1 MARYILKRLILIIP
15 ILIAVSI
22 AVFLLLSLS
31 PNDPALLILGANAS
45 EADLE
50 MFREQHGLN
59 LPLVTQYLNY
69 MSGLL
74 QGDMG
79 TSYKTMQDVSLMI
92 GIRIWNT
99 LILCAGACLL
109 ITILGVIL
117 GIAMALRQNSFFNNV
132 MRVIVLIFSAM
143 PQARR
148 NILRARFWRRLRSA
162 LCFLKSNC
170 RFCQRIR
177 AGLLP

>member
-59 LPLVTQYLNY
+59 LPLASGRYGYL
-69 MSGLL
+69 
-74 QGDMG
+74 
-79 TSYKTMQDVSLMI
+79 V
-92 GIRIWNT
+92 
-99 LILCAGACLL
+99 
-109 ITILGVIL
+109 
-117 GIAMALRQNSFFNNV
+117 
-132 MRVIVLIFSAM
+132 
-143 PQARR
+143 
-148 NILRARFWRRLRSA
+148 
-162 LCFLKSNC
+162 
-170 RFCQRIR
+170 
-177 AGLLP
+177 